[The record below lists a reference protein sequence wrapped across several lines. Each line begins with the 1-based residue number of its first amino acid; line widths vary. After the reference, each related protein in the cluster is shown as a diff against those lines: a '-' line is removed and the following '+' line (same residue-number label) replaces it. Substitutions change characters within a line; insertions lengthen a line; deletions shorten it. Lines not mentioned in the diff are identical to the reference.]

1 MSARPHA
8 ARPTHTRA
16 LRALAAATVL
26 VAAALSS
33 CASTPAPTSQTPAT
47 NGSHAPTTAQTTST
61 TWPRTIQTD
70 DGELTLDAQPQR
82 IVSTSTTLT
91 GALLAIGAPVLA
103 SAATAPNIA
112 GLSDG
117 QGFFSQWSAQAEA
130 AGVAKLY
137 ENSSP
142 DIEAALEHDPDL
154 ILVAKNSGDSVMDQV
169 GQLRKIAPVLVV
181 DYSGAS
187 WEAVTRKVAEA
198 TGREAKAEEVIAG
211 FESHLAD
218 AKQKISPPAGQTS
231 AFIVFGDGSG
241 AAALTDKAP
250 QVQVMTA
257 LGFTMAPIPDEVKG
271 DTSMGAD
278 RLDMVNLSLENI
290 QKGLTGTSWVVVSA
304 DKLAR
309 ETVIGNKAFSTAP
322 AVTEGK
328 VWYTPGETFRLDF
341 YSATMLVDSLVESF
355 QK

>member
-8 ARPTHTRA
+8 PRPTRA
-16 LRALAAATVL
+16 RRLRTLVAATALAATVL
-26 VAAALSS
+26 GGCAAAP
-33 CASTPAPTSQTPAT
+33 ATQDATTPGAEQPTSA
-47 NGSHAPTTAQTTST
+47 G
-61 TWPRTIQTD
+61 WPRTIQTD
-70 DGELTLDAQPQR
+70 DGTLTLDAQPQR
-82 IVSTSTTLT
+82 IVSTSTTLN
-91 GALLAIGAPVLA
+91 GSLLAIEAPVVA
-103 SAATAPNIA
+103 SAATTPNIS
-112 GLSDG
+112 GLSDA
-117 QGFFSQWSAQAEA
+117 QGFFSQWSAQAKS

-142 DIEAALEHDPDL
+142 DIEAALEHEPDL

-169 GQLRKIAPVLVV
+169 AQLRTIAPVLVI

-198 TGREAKAEEVIAG
+198 TGREAKAEEVIAS
-211 FESHLAD
+211 FETHLAE
-218 AKQKISPPAGQTS
+218 AKAAIKPPEGETS

-250 QVQVMTA
+250 QVQVMTS
-257 LGFTMAPIPDEVKG
+257 LGFTMATIPDSVKG

-278 RLDMVNLSLENI
+278 RQDMVNLSLENI

-304 DKLAR
+304 DDLAR
-309 ETVIGNKAFSTAP
+309 ETVAGNKAFSTAP
-322 AVTEGK
+322 AVSEGK
-328 VWYTPGETFRLDF
+328 VWYTPGETFRLDY

-355 QK
+355 PK